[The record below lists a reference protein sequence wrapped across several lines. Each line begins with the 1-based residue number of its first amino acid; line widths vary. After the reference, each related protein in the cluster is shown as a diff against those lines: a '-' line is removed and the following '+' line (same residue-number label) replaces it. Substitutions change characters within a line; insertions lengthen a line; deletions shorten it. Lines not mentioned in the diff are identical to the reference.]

1 MASNSIAAHVLM
13 KKGKRGAAAY
23 VHADCSNSTSPQH
36 LNELLDVLLNPG
48 KTIDEWETIDWCKW
62 LIAGGKTPDEF
73 SSIVRRYDN
82 ATTCGLVW
90 TANFVAYRCRTCGIS
105 PCMSLCAE
113 CFQNGNHAGHDFNM
127 FRSQAGGACDCGDTS
142 VMKETGFCDRHGPKA
157 QVNKPPA
164 PNDLVCV
171 AEADAD
177 QFLTMLHDFS
187 AMGAVMRRV
196 MTGAL
201 TNPQIYKNLTE
212 CPVADSE
219 YSSYMEESQ
228 RVYQEVLKSLPNPE
242 PPDEYKDCPSLQEH
256 LVHRT
261 FLEELVFWTVKF
273 EFPQKVVC
281 LLLNMLPDPDYK
293 EALTQAFV
301 LHYSRISLMLE
312 RSTDPDTLSN
322 RVVHVSVQLF
332 SNESLAYR
340 MAERLNL
347 LHVMVIS
354 LKYMMSKILIQNSL
368 HDPDKNFH
376 YVVDCGRQ
384 VMKEHCYWPLVSD
397 LNNVLSHR
405 PVAVK
410 FMSDDNLLEMWFS
423 FLSLF
428 QGMNV
433 NQRELTQHVEFE
445 PNTYYAAFSAELE
458 ASAYPMWAL
467 VSHLRDSS
475 TVDLTKSVLS
485 MCLAAL
491 QEWLEA
497 VNFTHPGTSDE
508 LQVSFHLPLHR
519 YLSVFMCQA
528 VRQQGVPLREVL
540 PPRDLL
546 ALIMM
551 HPLRVQLLV
560 MELNRLTITIPET
573 YSVHNCTN
581 LGDKV
586 NILELAWASPEEV
599 TISDA
604 QMVEQLDEWVLN
616 YMEFKNELFAGCY
629 SFFYHSFLPSFFD
642 HEKLIVH
649 FLEKGFIIA
658 RPLYLRGSSI
668 FASPPLSD
676 VLSEEQPQM
685 RGRNMKYIT
694 IGYNYIILTNI
705 PLSALIKLNLKCWY
719 KCFVPFINPLS
730 HWEHVLR
737 WNTSRN
743 QTKIVA
749 FYEILSGMWVRNG
762 LQIKGQAMT
771 YIQCNFCNSMVD
783 ADLYLLQVCATQLP
797 AEAFLCTVMDK
808 FNVLEW
814 MSLAPYAST
823 HASFLEGEHDAP
835 MLESCLTFLATL
847 MSVRTN
853 LGVSEAPLSQLELV
867 TLLCMGD
874 KTHSQLIELMPER
887 CSTAQ
892 SRDFEAVLAEVA
904 DYRAPNLEA
913 SGNMQQGM
921 YVPRP
926 QVWEKLYDPIHVLLR
941 AVHRRDFQT
950 SMDRFTEQAG
960 KFRGSGAPWPPFR
973 PPAPC
978 HPAYEDPQKLLR
990 SRVFHAAAFV
1000 VLHRAVHGQSVSEH
1014 VMALTVYLLEMA
1026 VASAE
1031 PLDPQSQVC
1040 QASHSE
1046 ETEVTDKDLSSFYS
1060 SDWLSSNLRK
1070 VIHRVRIEPKPA
1082 VVFDSSD
1089 SEIEWEGADLGEAA
1103 SSGPVLML
1111 ELGAGAGA
1119 SDESGSS
1126 RGVGDAVALVPG
1138 TEMVPMES
1146 PSPSPPPS
1154 ALAAASSSEGND
1166 VVAVWGEMVAVGAQP
1181 PSTPPPPAPSL
1192 TAGDGGPSRPGTASA
1207 SSPPLPHPTG
1217 TEMVPAG
1224 AGAAAPPP
1232 HVRTPVRAG
1241 PSGAQASIA
1250 WAGPSGQ
1257 STSTDVVPVATP
1269 YPRLARARRADVLPS
1284 TSAGRKPALRK
1295 RKQVMPGS
1303 SGSPDALEVNESIIS
1318 LLLKLHSH
1326 LAGTPDSF
1334 NPDEAEAAATA
1345 EAAAEAAES
1354 RVGDGPFFLGK
1365 LLHRVSAL
1373 DAFCREAIRE
1383 ARDRLWPRKPEEGE
1397 EEAREREAREREERR
1412 RRAKERQ
1419 QKLMAEFA
1427 SKQKEFMERAME
1439 TDEEA
1444 LSGMDW
1450 REEEGATLLASKR
1463 DYDCV
1468 ICSQTT
1474 PSTEDKPMGLVVLVQ
1489 ATSVLGHK
1497 RRSMDRAPLPTSDE
1511 ERGNLRRD
1519 DSLASEFD
1527 RRVEELNMQFDSFS
1541 WQLSVNLGW
1550 EGGVHVQTCGHHLHL
1565 DCLRSYLQSL
1575 RSQQRQQSIAVD
1587 RGEYWC
1593 PLCRQLANSV
1603 LPLSP
1608 QLGEC
1613 AAVVRSR
1620 PAGLPSIVTE
1630 VCNFLKENPPTP
1642 MSSSLVEAMA
1652 KSMEDMT
1659 NSTYHKFKQKSAS
1672 PTSQSLFLFVSSIA
1686 RTNLEVELV
1695 QRGGSLCQAASTA
1708 SEGSGALPGSGSPG
1722 AEASALLT
1730 PKRSCIVPL
1739 LHVLAMHA
1747 RLLATWPAWQTW
1759 QKVAGAGPEPD
1770 CAPLAL
1776 APLERQVPLLLHD
1789 PAALLTQFILLLPL
1803 HLDQTYF
1810 SCVVKVLYNLL
1821 YFQVVA
1827 QLSCHLPEAE
1837 RARRRSCPEPMPGA
1851 RWSLD
1856 AAVALVVQT
1865 LEHSQLYLEGS
1876 TESSAS
1882 SAGDLEM
1889 QVQQLCL
1896 PFLRLAA
1903 LLRHHLYEQP
1913 LPDVT
1918 TPQSEFVRLVYYL
1931 ELVSEGMDWQHF
1943 NAAVALNWAYGEAG
1957 AARAWCEEM
1966 AAFAHRSQ
1974 VSARNF
1980 LAEQHLLWQQPRL
1993 LRLPELYD
2001 RIFQYYH
2008 RRQCT
2013 QCHSVPR
2020 ETSICLLC
2028 GALVCLREN
2037 CCKQHNV
2044 CEAVQHSIDCG
2055 GGTAMYLVV
2064 TSSYILVIRGKRA
2077 CLWGSVYLDSFG
2089 EEDREL
2095 KRGKPLYLSPGRYQL
2110 LEQQWLAHRFDHTS
2124 KKWVWHRDVNG
2135 YTNLFYYYIL

>member
-1 MASNSIAAHVLM
+1 MDITSNSIAAHVLM

-23 VHADCSNSTSPQH
+23 VHADCSNSASPQH
-36 LNELLDVLLNPG
+36 LHELLDVLLNPG
-48 KTIDEWETIDWCKW
+48 KAIDEWETIDWCKW

-113 CFQNGNHAGHDFNM
+113 CFQNGNHDGHDFNM

-157 QVNKPPA
+157 QVNKPAA
-164 PNDLVCV
+164 PNDLMCV
-171 AEADAD
+171 AEAIMPRIILRLIQHLRENSKSGTADAYIVAIQNAD
-177 QFLTMLHDFS
+177 MFLSMLHEFS

-212 CPVADSE
+212 CPQVESE
-219 YSSYMEESQ
+219 YYSYMVESQ
-228 RVYQEVLKSLPNPE
+228 RIYHDVVKSLPNPE

-293 EALTQAFV
+293 EALTRAFV
-301 LHYSRISLMLE
+301 LHYSRISMMLE

-332 SNESLAYR
+332 SNESLAFR
-340 MAERLNL
+340 MAENLNL

-354 LKYMMSKILIQNSL
+354 LKYMMSKILIQNTL
-368 HDPDKNFH
+368 HDADKNFH

-397 LNNVLSHR
+397 LNNVLSHK
-405 PVAVK
+405 PVAMK
-410 FMSDDNLLEMWFS
+410 FMSDDNLLEMWFA
-423 FLSLF
+423 FLSMF

-467 VSHLRDSS
+467 LTHLTDAS
-475 TVDLTKSVLS
+475 TVDLTKRVLAN
-485 MCLAAL
+485 CLTAL
-491 QEWLEA
+491 QDWLDA
-497 VNFTHPGTSDE
+497 VNFTHPNTTDS

-528 VRQQGVPLREVL
+528 IRHQGLLLHEVL
-540 PPRDLL
+540 PPRDVL

-551 HPLRVQLLV
+551 HPLRVQ
-560 MELNRLTITIPET
+560 
-573 YSVHNCTN
+573 
-581 LGDKV
+581 
-586 NILELAWASPEEV
+586 
-599 TISDA
+599 
-604 QMVEQLDEWVLN
+604 
-616 YMEFKNELFAGCY
+616 
-629 SFFYHSFLPSFFD
+629 
-642 HEKLIVH
+642 
-649 FLEKGFIIA
+649 
-658 RPLYLRGSSI
+658 
-668 FASPPLSD
+668 
-676 VLSEEQPQM
+676 
-685 RGRNMKYIT
+685 
-694 IGYNYIILTNI
+694 
-705 PLSALIKLNLKCWY
+705 
-719 KCFVPFINPLS
+719 
-730 HWEHVLR
+730 
-737 WNTSRN
+737 
-743 QTKIVA
+743 VA

-797 AEAFLCTVMDK
+797 PEAFLSTIFDKFHVMD
-808 FNVLEW
+808 W
-814 MSLAPYAST
+814 MSLAPYTAS
-823 HASFLEGEHDAP
+823 HSSFMDGEHDAP

-847 MSVRTN
+847 MSIRTN
-853 LGVSEAPLSQLELV
+853 LGVSEASLSQLEMV

-892 SRDFEAVLAEVA
+892 SRDFESVLAEVA
-904 DYRAPNLEA
+904 DYKAPNLEA

-926 QVWEKLYDPIHVLLR
+926 AVWEQLYDPIHVLLR

-950 SMDRFTEQAG
+950 SMDRFTEYVQQAG
-960 KFRGSGAPWPPFR
+960 KFKGSGTPWPPFR
-973 PPAPC
+973 LPAAC
-978 HPAYEDPQKLLR
+978 HSAYEDPCKVLR
-990 SRVFHAAAFV
+990 SRVFHAAMFV
-1000 VLHRAVHGQSVSEH
+1000 VLYKAVHSQSVSEH
-1014 VMALTVYLLEMA
+1014 VMALAIYLLEMA
-1026 VASAE
+1026 VVSAE
-1031 PLDPQSQVC
+1031 PMDQQTQVC
-1040 QASHSE
+1040 QASRCPPAD
-1046 ETEVTDKDLSSFYS
+1046 VKDKDLTSWYS
-1060 SDWLSSNLRK
+1060 SDWLSSNLRQ
-1070 VIHRVRIEPKPA
+1070 VVRSIKIDPEPA

-1089 SEIEWEGADLGEAA
+1089 SEIEWETSEMEMPAG
-1103 SSGPVLML
+1103 SSSSNPVLML
-1111 ELGAGAGA
+1111 EGGGAQTLALTQ
-1119 SDESGSS
+1119 SPGSS
-1126 RGVGDAVALVPG
+1126 SSQPALPAVLAG
-1138 TEMVPMES
+1138 ME
-1146 PSPSPPPS
+1146 
-1154 ALAAASSSEGND
+1154 
-1166 VVAVWGEMVAVGAQP
+1166 
-1181 PSTPPPPAPSL
+1181 
-1192 TAGDGGPSRPGTASA
+1192 
-1207 SSPPLPHPTG
+1207 
-1217 TEMVPAG
+1217 
-1224 AGAAAPPP
+1224 
-1232 HVRTPVRAG
+1232 
-1241 PSGAQASIA
+1241 
-1250 WAGPSGQ
+1250 
-1257 STSTDVVPVATP
+1257 VVPVNLGQSRLTSPATSSSGTP
-1269 YPRLARARRADVLPS
+1269 GPS
-1284 TSAGRKPALRK
+1284 TNQASLPWAGTSTEVVPAPPFQRSARVRLSRAEGAMKK
-1295 RKQVMPGS
+1295 RKQVMCGSNS
-1303 SGSPDALEVNESIIS
+1303 SGDSIEVNESIIS

-1326 LAGTPDSF
+1326 LAGVPDSF
-1334 NPDEAEAAATA
+1334 NPDEVDT
-1345 EAAAEAAES
+1345 S
-1354 RVGDGPFFLGK
+1354 QNDRIGDGPFFVRN
-1365 LLHRVSAL
+1365 LLHRIAAL
-1373 DAFCREAIRE
+1373 DSLCREDIRE
-1383 ARDRLWPRKPEEGE
+1383 TRNRIWPRKQDEGE
-1397 EEAREREAREREERR
+1397 EEQKEREAREREERR

-1439 TDEEA
+1439 TDDDGLA
-1444 LSGMDW
+1444 GMDY
-1450 REEEGATLLASKR
+1450 EDEGATLLASKKE
-1463 DYDCV
+1463 YDCV
-1468 ICSQTT
+1468 ICNQTT
-1474 PSTEDKPMGLVVLVQ
+1474 PSTEEKPMGLVVLLQ

-1497 RRSMDRAPLPTSDE
+1497 RKGLEHAVLPTCDE
-1511 ERGNLRRD
+1511 ERQNLRRD
-1519 DSLASEFD
+1519 DSLASDFD
-1527 RRVEELNMQFDSFS
+1527 RRVEELSMQFDSFS

-1550 EGGVHVQTCGHHLHL
+1550 EGGVHIQTCGHHLHL

-1575 RSQQRQQSIAVD
+1575 RQQQRQQSIAVD

-1620 PAGLPSIVTE
+1620 PASLPSIVSE
-1630 VCNFLKENPPTP
+1630 LSNFLKENPPTP
-1642 MSSSLVEAMA
+1642 MSSNLVETMA

-1659 NSTYHKFKQKSAS
+1659 NSTHHKFKQKSS
-1672 PTSQSLFLFVSSIA
+1672 TPTSQSLFLFVSSIA

-1695 QRGGSLCQAASTA
+1695 QRGGSLCISPNLPAVGVTPETST
-1708 SEGSGALPGSGSPG
+1708 S
-1722 AEASALLT
+1722 LT

-1759 QKVAGAGPEPD
+1759 QQVAGVRVEPD
-1770 CAPLAL
+1770 SAHLAL
-1776 APLERQVPLLLHD
+1776 APVERQVPLLLHD

-1827 QLSCHLPEAE
+1827 QLSCRMSEAE
-1837 RARRRSCPEPMPGA
+1837 RLPWRSETPPAGEIA
-1851 RWSLD
+1851 SLES
-1856 AAVALVVQT
+1856 AMALAIHH
-1865 LEHSQLYLEGS
+1865 LEQSQLYLDDDGQQARHTS
-1876 TESSAS
+1876 KPL
-1882 SAGDLEM
+1882 LEL

-1896 PFLRLAA
+1896 PFLRLAS

-1913 LPDVT
+1913 LPEIT

-1931 ELVSEGMDWQHF
+1931 ELVTEGMDLKRF
-1943 NAAVALNWAYGEAG
+1943 NAAVALNWPCGDAST
-1957 AARAWCEEM
+1957 ARTWCEEM
-1966 AAFAHRSQ
+1966 VAFTNRSQ
-1974 VSARNF
+1974 IAARN
-1980 LAEQHLLWQQPRL
+1980 LLVDQHILWNQPRL

-2001 RIFQYYH
+2001 KIFQYYH
-2008 RRQCT
+2008 RRQCS

-2028 GALVCLREN
+2028 GTLVCFKEN
-2037 CCKQHNV
+2037 CCKLLDV

-2055 GGTAMYLVV
+2055 GGTAIFLVV
-2064 TSSYILVIRGKRA
+2064 TSSYIIVIRGKRA

-2110 LEQQWLAHRFDHTS
+2110 LEQQWLAHRFDHTN
-2124 KKWVWHRDVNG
+2124 KKWVWHRD
-2135 YTNLFYYYIL
+2135 LL

>member
-171 AEADAD
+171 AEAVMPRIILRLIQHLRENSKSGVSDVHIVAIQDAD

-551 HPLRVQLLV
+551 HPLRVQ
-560 MELNRLTITIPET
+560 
-573 YSVHNCTN
+573 
-581 LGDKV
+581 
-586 NILELAWASPEEV
+586 
-599 TISDA
+599 
-604 QMVEQLDEWVLN
+604 
-616 YMEFKNELFAGCY
+616 
-629 SFFYHSFLPSFFD
+629 
-642 HEKLIVH
+642 
-649 FLEKGFIIA
+649 
-658 RPLYLRGSSI
+658 
-668 FASPPLSD
+668 
-676 VLSEEQPQM
+676 
-685 RGRNMKYIT
+685 
-694 IGYNYIILTNI
+694 
-705 PLSALIKLNLKCWY
+705 
-719 KCFVPFINPLS
+719 
-730 HWEHVLR
+730 
-737 WNTSRN
+737 
-743 QTKIVA
+743 VA

-950 SMDRFTEQAG
+950 SMDRFTEYVQQAG

-1334 NPDEAEAAATA
+1334 NPDEPEAAAAATATATATA

-1365 LLHRVSAL
+1365 LLHRVAAL

-1620 PAGLPSIVTE
+1620 PAGLPAIVTE

-1708 SEGSGALPGSGSPG
+1708 AEGSGALPGSGSPG

-2124 KKWVWHRDVNG
+2124 KKWVWHRDG
-2135 YTNLFYYYIL
+2135 L